1 MAEYKPTSSED
12 SSQEEN
18 IKSNKVEKKSKKGC
32 LLGCIG
38 STAFLAIISA
48 LIAPQFV
55 DVRPK
60 AKVAYLLNSMIDIV
74 KTCAVREAEGLST
87 GFSDIQ
93 YLIDEYKNGGG
104 TRAFTI
110 DPNVGDDSCFN
121 LVGNPKYEWGGS
133 GEENKFTW
141 FSINLDPNT
150 GLVTKKCG
158 NPSALRC
165 KEGNTW

>member
-1 MAEYKPTSSED
+1 M
-12 SSQEEN
+12 
-18 IKSNKVEKKSKKGC
+18 
-32 LLGCIG
+32 GCIG

-55 DVRPK
+55 DVRPN

-110 DPNVGDDSCFN
+110 DPNLGDGSCFN
-121 LVGNPKYEWGGS
+121 LVCNPKYRWGA
-133 GEENKFTW
+133 
-141 FSINLDPNT
+141 
-150 GLVTKKCG
+150 VVKKISLLG
-158 NPSALRC
+158 FQ
-165 KEGNTW
+165 

>member
-1 MAEYKPTSSED
+1 MAQYKPTSSEE
-12 SSQEEN
+12 SLEEN
-18 IKSNKVEKKSKKGC
+18 IESSKVEKKSKKGC

-55 DVRPK
+55 NVKPN
-60 AKVAYLLNSMIDIV
+60 AKVSYLLNTMIYIV
-74 KTCAVREAEGLST
+74 KTCAVREGEGLST

-93 YLIDEYKNGGG
+93 YLIDEYNNR

-110 DPNVGDDSCFN
+110 NPYVGNDSCFN
-121 LVGNPKYEWGGS
+121 LVGYPKYEQNFSNG
-133 GEENKFTW
+133 ENKFTW
-141 FSINLDPNT
+141 FSINIDPNT

-158 NPSALRC
+158 NPSALQC
-165 KEGNTW
+165 KKGNTW

>member
-1 MAEYKPTSSED
+1 MAEHKPTSSEE
-12 SSQEEN
+12 SLEEN
-18 IKSNKVEKKSKKGC
+18 IESSKVEKKSKKGC

-48 LIAPQFV
+48 LIAPHFINV
-55 DVRPK
+55 KPN
-60 AKVAYLLNSMIDIV
+60 AKVSYLLNTMIYIV
-74 KTCAVREAEGLST
+74 KTCAVREGEGLST

-93 YLIDEYKNGGG
+93 YLIDEYNNGG

-121 LVGNPKYEWGGS
+121 LVGSPKYELNSSNG
-133 GEENKFTW
+133 ENKFTW
-141 FSINLDPNT
+141 FSINIDPNT

-158 NPSALRC
+158 NPSALQC
-165 KEGNTW
+165 KKGNTW